1 VAMALRRQRSQAF
14 RVRVRWRGCD
24 SHLCEGRMTI
34 EVLEVRRR
42 DRNAYEPHE
51 FANGTAGRSF
61 N

>member
-1 VAMALRRQRSQAF
+1 
-14 RVRVRWRGCD
+14 
-24 SHLCEGRMTI
+24 MTI